1 MNNKAGV
8 LETID
13 ESASPEG
20 ISSSTSFTDL
30 SAGLEEAIQYIQK
43 IVSAKVKK
51 IILPNILLE
60 NLINELP
67 P

>member
-30 SAGLEEAIQYIQK
+30 SAGLEEAIQYI
-43 IVSAKVKK
+43 
-51 IILPNILLE
+51 
-60 NLINELP
+60 
-67 P
+67 